1 MAAHLCLQTAALRKG
16 ETTKFIFIE
25 PYMVPFYTESG
36 VKSASRKVSI
46 RMTVPLIDR
55 NNKYLIFP
63 NPKIPK
69 IKLVHFILKRGDE
82 ERSMY
87 LNFCLFHGKS
97 RL

>member
-16 ETTKFIFIE
+16 ETTKSIFIE

-69 IKLVHFILKRGDE
+69 IITRSFYFK
-82 ERSMY
+82 ER
-87 LNFCLFHGKS
+87 
-97 RL
+97 R